1 MKTKIL
7 VMAFFSILTTS
18 VFAQRIQVGIKG
30 GASVNKLSGKSF
42 KDEFSWGYHLGGF
55 VNVKLTRLFSI
66 QPEVLFNQVNVDTS
80 SHFSDVYQFNKV
92 GKVDLKY
99 ISMPILLNINPVK
112 YLSLQI
118 GPQFGVLIN
127 KNKTL
132 VENGRDAFKSG
143 DFSMV
148 GGAQLNFS
156 HLHIYGRYVVG
167 LNNINDLDNQEKWRN
182 QSVQLGIA
190 LSL

>member
-7 VMAFFSILTTS
+7 VLAILTSLTS
-18 VFAQRIQVGIKG
+18 SAFAQRIKVGIKG
-30 GASVNKLSGKSF
+30 GASINKLSGKSF
-42 KDEFSWGYHLGGF
+42 DDEFSWGYHAGAF
-55 VNVKLTRLFSI
+55 VDVGITKKFSI

-80 SHFSDVYQFNKV
+80 SNFSSIYQFNKV

-99 ISMPILLNINPVK
+99 IAIPILLNFKPVK
-112 YLSLQI
+112 YVSLQA

-127 KNKTL
+127 KSRTL

-148 GGAQLNFS
+148 GGVQLNLS
-156 HLHIYGRYVVG
+156 HLHIYGRYIVG
-167 LNNINDLDNQEKWRN
+167 LNNLNDLDNQEKWKG
-182 QSVQLGIA
+182 QSVQLGIG